1 MKNLLL
7 LILVLIIAFG
17 AAAKKQTVGP
27 RRLKKTPVAEVLYDT
42 IRPTEGAIRCSG
54 YDKPNRSTRETFFL
68 TNTSPDTICG
78 INLTFSYFDLKG
90 RQLHSA
96 THTVWILLPAGETR
110 AVAVPSWD
118 RNNAFH
124 YELSPAPKRRA
135 STPYRVSS
143 RINYLLTER

>member
-1 MKNLLL
+1 MNKLLQLILML
-7 LILVLIIAFG
+7 LIASGI
-17 AAAKKQTVGP
+17 AAKKQTVGP
-27 RRLKKTPVAEVLYDT
+27 RRLKKVPVAEALYDT
-42 IRPTEGAIRCSG
+42 VYPREATIRCSG
-54 YDKPNRSTRETFFL
+54 YDKPNRATRETFFL
-68 TNTSPDTICG
+68 TNTSTDTIAG
-78 INLTFSYFDLKG
+78 VNLTFDYFDLKG

-96 THTVWILLPAGETR
+96 THTVRILLPAGQTR

-143 RINYLLTER
+143 RINFLLTER